1 MPINVILISD
11 LIQRIFSMILILLI
25 FIFTLEN
32 GNKKSIYIT
41 ILLYKRINH
50 GTFKVIISS
59 RDK

>member
-1 MPINVILISD
+1 INVILISD
-11 LIQRIFSMILILLI
+11 LIQRIFSMTLILLV
-25 FIFTLEN
+25 FIFKLEN

-41 ILLYKRINH
+41 SLLYKRINY

>member
-11 LIQRIFSMILILLI
+11 LIQRIFSMTLILLV
-25 FIFTLEN
+25 FIFKLEN

-41 ILLYKRINH
+41 SLLYKRINY